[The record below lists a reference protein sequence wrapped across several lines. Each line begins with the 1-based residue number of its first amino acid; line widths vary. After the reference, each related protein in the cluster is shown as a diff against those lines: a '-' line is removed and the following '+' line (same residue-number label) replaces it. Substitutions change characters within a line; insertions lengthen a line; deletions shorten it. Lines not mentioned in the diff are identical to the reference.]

1 MDFKDV
7 FSKAVGLAKADYFN
21 SAPSQELGN
30 SSYTSVNSERSNQ
43 KAFRTIIEDEQ
54 KKKEKRDANDDFV
67 EMASIAIRQAYED
80 FQNFYAETMAFY
92 DDADKRLD
100 ELEARINQ
108 RLQEMESKTEL
119 LTDDNGNAVYRD
131 ENGGFYKV
139 ENGQRMAITEEDE
152 IESLREKVKA
162 IEATGQT
169 VRTENEQAVFVE
181 LQNTLTE
188 TMDLQRD
195 AERNRDEAEE
205 WKRRVEEDH
214 SQAPGAHKRIQ
225 EGREDIEKR
234 MKEME
239 QRVNGLD
246 AKKERLDKQITT
258 DQTSVAT
265 TVNDWKSSVP
275 TDKPPAPPAGL

>member
-1 MDFKDV
+1 M
-7 FSKAVGLAKADYFN
+7 
-21 SAPSQELGN
+21 EN

-43 KAFRTIIEDEQ
+43 KAFRTLIEDEQ

-80 FQNFYAETMAFY
+80 FQNFYAETTAFY

-139 ENGQRMAITEEDE
+139 ENGQRMAITEEEE
-152 IESLREKVKA
+152 IENLREKVKA
-162 IEATGQT
+162 IEASGQT
-169 VRTENEQAVFVE
+169 VRTENEQDVFVE
-181 LQNTLTE
+181 LQTALTE

-214 SQAPGAHKRIQ
+214 SQAPEANKRVQ
-225 EGREDIEKR
+225 EDRTDTEQRLKDLEKR
-234 MKEME
+234 
-239 QRVNGLD
+239 VDGLD
-246 AKKERLDKQITT
+246 AERRENDHQRVDEMSLNQ
-258 DQTSVAT
+258 S
-265 TVNDWKSSVP
+265 TVNDWAGSVSTR
-275 TDKPPAPPAGL
+275 TDVPPAGLDF